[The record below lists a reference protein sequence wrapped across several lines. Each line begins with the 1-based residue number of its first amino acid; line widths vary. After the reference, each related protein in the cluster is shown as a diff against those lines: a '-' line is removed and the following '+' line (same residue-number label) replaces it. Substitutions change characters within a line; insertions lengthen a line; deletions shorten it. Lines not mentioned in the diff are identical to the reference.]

1 MSLLN
6 ASNMVKIKLYYEEK
20 ELSSGVTKIVI
31 FEDDEAKKLL
41 ESEDEPTKKRVQVLN
56 TGWRSLTWKEQND
69 ITKESM
75 YYDHNQGMQDVD
87 YFSYRDQRIKK
98 CLKNWDLKDEAGR
111 PVTCDADKIDQ
122 LPAEVVFA
130 LVNKYDAAVTLDE
143 EERGK

>member
-1 MSLLN
+1 MSLLST
-6 ASNMVKIKLYYEEK
+6 SNIVKIKLYYEIK
-20 ELSSGVTKIVI
+20 KLSSGAEKIII
-31 FEDDEAKKLL
+31 FEDDEAKKLM
-41 ESEDEPTKKRVQVLN
+41 ESEDEAIKKRVQVLN

-98 CLKNWDLKDEAGR
+98 CLKSWDLKDDQGR
-111 PVTCDADKIDQ
+111 PQPCDAERIDQ

-130 LVNKYDAAVTLDE
+130 LVNKYDSAVTLDE